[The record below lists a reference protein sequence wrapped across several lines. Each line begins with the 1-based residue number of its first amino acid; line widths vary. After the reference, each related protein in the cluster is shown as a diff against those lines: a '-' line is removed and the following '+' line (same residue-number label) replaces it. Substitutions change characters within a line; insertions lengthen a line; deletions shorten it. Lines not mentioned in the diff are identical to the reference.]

1 MLGNSDGLQGWGS
14 DVDASGTI
22 RVVGASCLP
31 STFLPRPAPLP
42 SSPIS
47 VSPPSGTGYMVY
59 GKDLWSLDT
68 HPVNSWI
75 CLFLAVWLWRVHYL
89 PWASVSSCV
98 ETEALETVCS
108 LLWGGKW
115 ERAWQGHLAPV
126 GTGPGAPPCS
136 ALSLILDSAS
146 LHPQGWAWWAGGED
160 AARWHSWSA
169 FSHLFFLVNLKIHN
183 VY

>member
-14 DVDASGTI
+14 DVSASGTI
-22 RVVGASCLP
+22 RVVGASCFP

-47 VSPPSGTGYMVY
+47 GSPPSGTGHMVN
-59 GKDLWSLDT
+59 GKDLWSPT
-68 HPVNSWI
+68 HIQLIPGSAS
-75 CLFLAVWLWRVHYL
+75 LAVWLWRVHYL

-98 ETEALETVCS
+98 ETEASEPVCS
-108 LLWGGKW
+108 LLWGDKW

-126 GTGPGAPPCS
+126 GTGPGAPPHS

-160 AARWHSWSA
+160 AARCSWSA
-169 FSHLFFLVNLKIHN
+169 SSHLFFLVNLKIHN